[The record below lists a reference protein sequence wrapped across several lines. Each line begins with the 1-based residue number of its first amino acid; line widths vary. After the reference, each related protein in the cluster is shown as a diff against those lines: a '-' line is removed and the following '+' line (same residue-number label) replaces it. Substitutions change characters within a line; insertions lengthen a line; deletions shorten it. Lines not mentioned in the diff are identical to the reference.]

1 MTVQVKEK
9 IIEKIAEAE
18 GIIKAYIAKTNEIL
32 NGDIDEEL
40 EEIVAKRNEL
50 IERLDLITAEI
61 DQISAEFCSDVERK
75 YIENSLHNR
84 HLPLGLTTEIK
95 EIRTAAVKMHSY
107 FAEAVE
113 KDALAVKRVGARVD
127 ELRAS
132 LEELRE
138 DKKKLDFYS
147 HNKIGVKK
155 GSSFNT
161 KL

>member
-1 MTVQVKEK
+1 
-9 IIEKIAEAE
+9 
-18 GIIKAYIAKTNEIL
+18 
-32 NGDIDEEL
+32 
-40 EEIVAKRNEL
+40 
-50 IERLDLITAEI
+50 
-61 DQISAEFCSDVERK
+61 
-75 YIENSLHNR
+75 
-84 HLPLGLTTEIK
+84 
-95 EIRTAAVKMHSY
+95 MHSY

>member
-75 YIENSLHNR
+75 YIENS
-84 HLPLGLTTEIK
+84 
-95 EIRTAAVKMHSY
+95 
-107 FAEAVE
+107 
-113 KDALAVKRVGARVD
+113 
-127 ELRAS
+127 AS
-132 LEELRE
+132 
-138 DKKKLDFYS
+138 
-147 HNKIGVKK
+147 
-155 GSSFNT
+155 
-161 KL
+161 